1 MVYAH
6 LLILHHGLHL
16 WEKKGGIRPLRVT
29 EIPNGSGEDVL
40 GRRPTLAAT
49 MQPVWPWLAGLASAL
64 PAFPLSPAFLL
75 QAVYT
80 FLFCS
85 QKEWEGRLSPFGTV
99 SSVSLR

>member
-1 MVYAH
+1 M
-6 LLILHHGLHL
+6 LIYLFSITDCTCG
-16 WEKKGGIRPLRVT
+16 KKRVGSAPS
-29 EIPNGSGEDVL
+29 ESQRSPNGSGEDVL
-40 GRRPTLAAT
+40 GRRPTPAAT

>member
-29 EIPNGSGEDVL
+29 EIPKWKRGGRSGEAADS
-40 GRRPTLAAT
+40 GRYHAAR
-49 MQPVWPWLAGLASAL
+49 VALAL